1 MLPIILCTIDIRL
14 SYFIF
19 VTCAIGDAADDDVVP
34 LLSILVQSS
43 LSRTRPIIPNEQ
55 LLYSYQTCYLLIFAA
70 RFRANRSRTHR
81 ALTQSRLP
89 QQIAIVVIMHSSTS
103 IKRLTQITNYV
114 STVDTSVNN
123 NNGEIVSRSSEL
135 VPFIDTQVLIKI
147 SNMYFRK
154 WLK

>member
-1 MLPIILCTIDIRL
+1 MIIDLTDRSRQSQFIVYLQNTDPRTTKIVKIVFFKCYGNPMLPIILCTIDIRL

-34 LLSILVQSS
+34 LLSILVQSP

-55 LLYSYQTCYLLIFAA
+55 LLYSYKTCYLLIFAA

-89 QQIAIVVIMHSSTS
+89 
-103 IKRLTQITNYV
+103 
-114 STVDTSVNN
+114 
-123 NNGEIVSRSSEL
+123 
-135 VPFIDTQVLIKI
+135 
-147 SNMYFRK
+147 
-154 WLK
+154 